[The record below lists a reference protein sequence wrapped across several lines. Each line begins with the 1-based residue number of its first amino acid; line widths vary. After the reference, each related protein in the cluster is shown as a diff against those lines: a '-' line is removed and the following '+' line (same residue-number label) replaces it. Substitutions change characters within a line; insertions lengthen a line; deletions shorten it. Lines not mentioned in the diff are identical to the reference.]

1 MFTSEIP
8 AYQPPGNSLTTCNAA
23 PTAKKHKW
31 ILGAPTYF
39 HKMNFWV
46 CASVLYEKEM
56 MEKEKK
62 RERAGAE
69 VCLSDLK
76 LVSGLFGFH
85 LKLLVMGSKFCG
97 CERGIS
103 EFPPPQKSMMG

>member
-1 MFTSEIP
+1 MT
-8 AYQPPGNSLTTCNAA
+8 
-23 PTAKKHKW
+23 
-31 ILGAPTYF
+31 
-39 HKMNFWV
+39 
-46 CASVLYEKEM
+46 
-56 MEKEKK
+56 EKEKK

-97 CERGIS
+97 CERGIYES
-103 EFPPPQKSMMG
+103 PPRNR